1 MNLLV
6 TSIYQN
12 IAHWYNLS
20 GQATEKPI
28 SKMGWR
34 EFDTSQTLSTYG
46 EFFIFLPA
54 FAYNIVYVY
63 LGKSLQK
70 NFK

>member
-1 MNLLV
+1 
-6 TSIYQN
+6 
-12 IAHWYNLS
+12 
-20 GQATEKPI
+20 
-28 SKMGWR
+28 MGWR

-63 LGKSLQK
+63 LGKSLQN